1 MQSILST
8 GRSKSERATP
18 NAPPFQATGP
28 SLPFL
33 NGDTYKL
40 AFTVKQAARASGL
53 SRSSI
58 YLAIRNGELRARK
71 YRARTVITDTD
82 LRRFLRNL
90 PALAGGNAASDAARP
105 R

>member
-8 GRSKSERATP
+8 GRAKSERARP

-28 SLPFL
+28 SLPL

-40 AFTVKQAARASGL
+40 AFTIKQAAHASGL

-58 YLAIRNGELRARK
+58 YIAIRSGALRARK
-71 YRARTVITDTD
+71 YRARTIITDTD
-82 LRRFLRNL
+82 LRRFLRSL
-90 PALAGGNAASDAARP
+90 PRLAK
-105 R
+105 